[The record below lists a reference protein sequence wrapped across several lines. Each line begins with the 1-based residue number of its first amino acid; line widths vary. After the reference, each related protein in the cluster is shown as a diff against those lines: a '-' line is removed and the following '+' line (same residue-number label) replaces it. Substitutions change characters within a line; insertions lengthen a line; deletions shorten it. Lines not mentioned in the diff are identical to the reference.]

1 MSSGYYVYVGTYT
14 HPILFGTG
22 QILEG
27 KGEGIYLFRMDP
39 ETGRLT
45 RQETTTGV
53 VNPSYLTLDPAR
65 RHLYAVNELKTFGGM
80 ASGAVSAFRVEPETG
95 RLTFLNQKSTGGTD
109 PCHVVVNDRSTQV
122 FVSNFMSGS
131 VCVFPIQPDGT
142 LGDAS
147 QFIQHSGS
155 SVHPKR
161 QRGPHAHSL
170 IFDKHNRFAF
180 VPDLGMDKLMVYKT
194 DFDKGRLSPAKVPF
208 VSVQP
213 GAGPRHCVF
222 HPSGR
227 YCYLIQ
233 ELDSTLSA
241 YRYNPNDGT
250 FELLQT
256 VPTVVSDGFTGDNT
270 CADVQILPKGRFVY
284 GSNRGHDSIVIY
296 RIDQETGRLSFVGME
311 STRGRTPRN
320 FAIDP
325 TGRFL
330 LAANQDSDNIIVF
343 RIDPETGMLSAVDQ
357 TAVPTPVCVRVYE
370 GLGAT

>member
-39 ETGRLT
+39 ETGKLT

-95 RLTFLNQKSTGGTD
+95 RLTFLNQKATGGTD

-122 FVSNFMSGS
+122 LVSNFMSGS
-131 VCVFPIQPDGT
+131 VCVFPIQPDGA

-161 QRGPHAHSL
+161 QSGPHAHSL
-170 IFDKHNRFAF
+170 IFDKSNRFAF

-194 DFDKGRLSPAKVPF
+194 DFDKGRLSPADVPY

-241 YRYNPNDGT
+241 YRYNQDDGT

-270 CADVQILPKGRFVY
+270 CADVQILPNGRFVY

-325 TGRFL
+325 SGRFL
-330 LAANQDSDNIIVF
+330 LAANQDSDNIVVF
-343 RIDPETGMLSAVDQ
+343 KIEPATGTLSEVDQ
-357 TAVPTPVCVRVYE
+357 VAVPTPVCVRVYE
-370 GLGAT
+370 GLSAT